1 MAEILLLAFQAAT
14 VYVVVRRMDFLAKRR
29 FAGMATVARTGLAS
43 APVLAIPFIILGGI
57 FSGVF
62 TPTESAS
69 VASVVAIGWRCSG
82 SPRPTACCCRC
93 ARCPGCWCWRAW
105 RPAS

>member
-1 MAEILLLAFQAAT
+1 
-14 VYVVVRRMDFLAKRR
+14 MDFLVKRR
-29 FAGMATVARTGLAS
+29 FAGLGTVGRTGLA
-43 APVLAIPFIILGGI
+43 ALPVLAIPFIILGGI

-69 VASVVAIGWRCSG
+69 VAAVVALGLALFWFASMAPAPASRGADRWPAS
-82 SPRPTACCCRC
+82 
-93 ARCPGCWCWRAW
+93 